1 MQREQWLEINS
12 RFLIASVNVIKAELS
27 RYHIQVEKNGDL
39 TDADLALEKARHDLR
54 MQEEELTVSPF
65 VKTLVNLFHLS
76 SFEEKI
82 FLMCIGVEIDVQ
94 FVQLIQK
101 FQGES
106 GQSPTFGLAL
116 AAFEDAHWSALTPDA
131 PLRWWQ
137 LIEINKNSLLSQ
149 ATCRIDEHILHYVA
163 GIESL
168 DHRIQDFFKFVVPAG
183 NLVPSHQ
190 LLAEKLEKSLSDN
203 SADQKNYP
211 VIQLMGNSHKEK
223 VNIIAEAFSSHGLS
237 TYRLPS
243 QLIPHNYN
251 ELIEMVRL
259 WNREAILFGHVL
271 FLDDSQDELQDQ
283 KTSQLIFYMIENIQ
297 HILVLGSNRKV
308 SGIDREVISL
318 EVVRPSQEE
327 QSALWQQ
334 QLSGIEESLDG
345 VAGNLVTQFDLDS
358 YAIKNLARLAQ
369 SEIRKNGNSTAASK
383 GLKEQLWEI
392 CCTHTRPN
400 LGHLAH
406 RIEPVA
412 RWDDLVLPDF
422 QKTILNEIAIH
433 VQQRQKVYFD
443 WGFAGKSSRG
453 LGISALFAG
462 ESGTGKTMAS
472 EVLANELN
480 LDLYRIDLSQVVNK

>member
-27 RYHIQVEKNGDL
+27 RYYIQVEKNGDL

-327 QSALWQQ
+327 QSAL
-334 QLSGIEESLDG
+334 
-345 VAGNLVTQFDLDS
+345 
-358 YAIKNLARLAQ
+358 
-369 SEIRKNGNSTAASK
+369 
-383 GLKEQLWEI
+383 
-392 CCTHTRPN
+392 
-400 LGHLAH
+400 
-406 RIEPVA
+406 
-412 RWDDLVLPDF
+412 
-422 QKTILNEIAIH
+422 
-433 VQQRQKVYFD
+433 
-443 WGFAGKSSRG
+443 
-453 LGISALFAG
+453 
-462 ESGTGKTMAS
+462 
-472 EVLANELN
+472 
-480 LDLYRIDLSQVVNK
+480 